1 MTRCPRHQKEAGR
14 RRLQVQSTSCSILPN
29 CSDLVAMGLENGNGY
44 DKDDKY
50 LDNRNTSDWTNL
62 DELEALHRPSLTTV
76 VRTLPQLAFLRS
88 FGRRPRAARAC
99 LLRHANSSSR
109 SLAG

>member
-1 MTRCPRHQKEAGR
+1 
-14 RRLQVQSTSCSILPN
+14 
-29 CSDLVAMGLENGNGY
+29 MGLENGNGY

-76 VRTLPQLAFLRS
+76 VRYSLQLALLSS
-88 FGRRPRAARAC
+88 FGRRPRAALPAC
-99 LLRHANSSSR
+99 CGMPTPSSR
-109 SLAG
+109 SPAG